1 MAREL
6 LERAAEAVGYRPEVD
21 DTDSDLLLVISLRL
35 L

>member
-1 MAREL
+1 MTRAFL
-6 LERAAEAVGYRPEVD
+6 DLAAEAIGYRPEVD